1 MPRSRNTRSILIV
14 EDHPVLRKLLVT
26 IARRTG
32 LDVDEARD
40 GVEALEL
47 LSGTPYALVVLDL
60 MLPRLSGH
68 DLLHR
73 MGSDEHQQRVIL
85 VTAASDEEIKHVRS
99 SAIVDVVRKPFD
111 IGELEESMLSA
122 LKVEVSE
129 ADGAMEA

>member
-1 MPRSRNTRSILIV
+1 MPIPINTRSILIV
-14 EDHPVLRKLLVT
+14 EDHPVLRKLLVA

-47 LSGTPYALVVLDL
+47 LSEASYALVVLDL

-73 MGSDEHQQRVIL
+73 MESDEHRQRVIL
-85 VTAASDEEIKHVRS
+85 VTAASDEEIEQVRS
-99 SAIVDVVRKPFD
+99 STVVDVVRKPFD
-111 IGELEESMLSA
+111 IGELEETMQSA
-122 LKVEVSE
+122 LKAEESE
-129 ADGAMEA
+129 AERAMEV

>member
-1 MPRSRNTRSILIV
+1 MPMPGNTRSILIV

-47 LSGTPYALVVLDL
+47 LSATSYALVVLDL

-73 MGSDEHQQRVIL
+73 MASGEHQQRVVL
-85 VTAASDEEIKHVRS
+85 VTAASDEEIEQVRS
-99 SAIVDVVRKPFD
+99 STVVDVVRKPFD
-111 IGELEESMLSA
+111 IGELEELMLSA
-122 LKVEVSE
+122 LKAEESKADRARE
-129 ADGAMEA
+129 A